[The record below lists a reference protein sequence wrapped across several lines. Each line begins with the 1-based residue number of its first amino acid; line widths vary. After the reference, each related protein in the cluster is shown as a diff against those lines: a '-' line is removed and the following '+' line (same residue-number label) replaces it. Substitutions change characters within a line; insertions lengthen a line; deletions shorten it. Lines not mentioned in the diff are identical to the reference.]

1 MIDRLRE
8 LLLPALALS
17 ILGTLWAMAEV
28 RNAEEDLL
36 RGLPPAP
43 LALMRKA
50 EFAALEP
57 EPAAA
62 EPAGTSAQAD
72 ASHLDP

>member
-8 LLLPALALS
+8 LLLPALALT
-17 ILGTLWAMAEV
+17 ILGTLWAMASV
-28 RNAEEDLL
+28 RNAEADLL

-50 EFAALEP
+50 ELASLEH
-57 EPAAA
+57 EPVARPA
-62 EPAGTSAQAD
+62 ETSPQAD
-72 ASHLDP
+72 RAHLDP